1 MMERGIGKPIFF
13 QEGIETAQIAFMGL
27 HNAWCIIQDGT
38 GLSRYPAFV
47 MLIMAEPWT
56 SLVVSF
62 DTEVKMNQLLGHGSR
77 KLVQE
82 LVLIIGFAVN
92 ITLGAAA
99 VKWVR
104 RIILVSRRLR

>member
-1 MMERGIGKPIFF
+1 MKWLMKVFLLAAAVP
-13 QEGIETAQIAFMGL
+13 L
-27 HNAWCIIQDGT
+27 LYLLAWHLCRITNLYWSNSLNI
-38 GLSRYPAFV
+38 PAFV

-62 DTEVKMNQLLGHGSR
+62 DTTVKMNQLLGHGSR

-99 VKWVR
+99 VRWVH